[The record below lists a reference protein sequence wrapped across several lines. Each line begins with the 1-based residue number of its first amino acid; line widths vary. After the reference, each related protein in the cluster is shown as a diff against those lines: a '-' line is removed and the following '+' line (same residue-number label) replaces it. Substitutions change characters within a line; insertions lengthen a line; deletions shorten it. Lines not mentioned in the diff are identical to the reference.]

1 MAIFGFKKRKDEKL
15 EQEAQAAK
23 VVTDKKGSTKSSKVA
38 AKNAEKQKVSQ
49 VSSPVLSSD
58 TESISA
64 SVIIRPRITEKSGVL
79 SQNGSYTFEI
89 NKTANKNTVSKAI
102 TALYKVIPERVS
114 IINTP
119 IKNVFVKGRR
129 GTIAGMKKA
138 IVTLR
143 KGDKIDFV

>member
-15 EQEAQAAK
+15 EQEAQVAK

-38 AKNAEKQKVSQ
+38 AKNAEKQKVLQ